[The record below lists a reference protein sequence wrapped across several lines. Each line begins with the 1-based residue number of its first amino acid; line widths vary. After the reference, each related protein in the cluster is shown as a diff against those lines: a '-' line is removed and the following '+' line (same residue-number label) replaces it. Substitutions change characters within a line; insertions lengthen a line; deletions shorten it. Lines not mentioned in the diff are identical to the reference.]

1 MTIKICAL
9 NLLTKIIVV
18 PLAGICWDISS
29 DIMLN
34 GARQLGSTFYGHVAS
49 YLTSVSIWIDHNGMV
64 TTINPGISDP
74 AWGNSGGY
82 AYLSFRGPERCAIVL
97 SLISN
102 YMTQNIGVPSYLS
115 GINVANFL

>member
-18 PLAGICWDISS
+18 PSAGICWDISS

-34 GARQLGSTFYGHVAS
+34 GERQLGYTFHGNIAS
-49 YLTSVSIWIDHNGMV
+49 HLTSASIWISENGMV

-74 AWGNSGGY
+74 A
-82 AYLSFRGPERCAIVL
+82 
-97 SLISN
+97 
-102 YMTQNIGVPSYLS
+102 
-115 GINVANFL
+115 